1 VEDADAGDVVA
12 GAHLAGDVVDDVDVD
27 VLRRLAAAA
36 EPLGRLLNAE
46 LLGVDELRLVEVD
59 AEGPLSLTALTL
71 VGLLEPAVAL
81 GMYVIVP
88 QRWHSKAAGYLR
100 ANVGR
105 LTDDALDR
113 DELADVIVVDANSSD
128 VDALGEVFDPD
139 VRAPEAD
146 VCGEIVEPQRL
157 LGVLAHLLRLRAEV
171 LGEVAVELVEVVV
184 LDVQRSL
191 FVGGRCARPPISS
204 R

>member
-1 VEDADAGDVVA
+1 
-12 GAHLAGDVVDDVDVD
+12 
-27 VLRRLAAAA
+27 
-36 EPLGRLLNAE
+36 
-46 LLGVDELRLVEVD
+46 
-59 AEGPLSLTALTL
+59 
-71 VGLLEPAVAL
+71 
-81 GMYVIVP
+81 
-88 QRWHSKAAGYLR
+88 
-100 ANVGR
+100 
-105 LTDDALDR
+105 
-113 DELADVIVVDANSSD
+113 VIVVDANSSD

-191 FVGGRCARPPISS
+191 FVGVSLREAADFLAVVVTVELNEPLREVLIPGLSHYEITSSPPYEPHVRSRGELDGGPFAFETRP

>member
-1 VEDADAGDVVA
+1 
-12 GAHLAGDVVDDVDVD
+12 
-27 VLRRLAAAA
+27 
-36 EPLGRLLNAE
+36 
-46 LLGVDELRLVEVD
+46 
-59 AEGPLSLTALTL
+59 
-71 VGLLEPAVAL
+71 
-81 GMYVIVP
+81 
-88 QRWHSKAAGYLR
+88 
-100 ANVGR
+100 
-105 LTDDALDR
+105 
-113 DELADVIVVDANSSD
+113 VIVVDANSSD

-191 FVGGRCARPPISS
+191 FVGVSLREAADFLAVVVTVELNEPLREGPDSRPEPLRNHFVATTYEPHVRS
-204 R
+204 RGELDGGPFAFETRPR